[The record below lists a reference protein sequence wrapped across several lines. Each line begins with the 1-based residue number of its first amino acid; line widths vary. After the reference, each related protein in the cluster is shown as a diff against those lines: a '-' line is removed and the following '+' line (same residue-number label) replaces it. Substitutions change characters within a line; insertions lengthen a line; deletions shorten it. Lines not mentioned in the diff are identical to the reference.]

1 MKTFQSGW
9 DKGYGEERARQELWL
24 SVVWVEALADVPT
37 SRDRGTAQQ
46 WRMFVVGVGGKT
58 IPPELEG
65 ISVQDTGRVGVTTT
79 STRRH
84 YQAVQGTTGR
94 RH

>member
-1 MKTFQSGW
+1 
-9 DKGYGEERARQELWL
+9 
-24 SVVWVEALADVPT
+24 
-37 SRDRGTAQQ
+37 
-46 WRMFVVGVGGKT
+46 MFVVGVGGKT

>member
-1 MKTFQSGW
+1 
-9 DKGYGEERARQELWL
+9 
-24 SVVWVEALADVPT
+24 
-37 SRDRGTAQQ
+37 
-46 WRMFVVGVGGKT
+46 MFVVGVGGKT
-58 IPPELEG
+58 IEIG
-65 ISVQDTGRVGVTTT
+65 RSTSVQDTRRVGGTTK